1 MKNLSPESL
10 RAFISVY
17 DLQSFTLA
25 AEHLSRSQPAISLQ
39 IKRLEDLIGVKLLEK
54 HGQQLMLTQAGQEL
68 YTGARQLMTLHDQ
81 LLGKFRQRHVR
92 GQVRL
97 GIPSEFATAVL
108 PRVLGDFANSYPEI
122 TLEVTSGL
130 SRDLRLGASRGQ
142 FDIILT
148 VAEQAPASAI
158 QVKQDALVWVAGH
171 PEPALREPL
180 PLVLAAEGCIYRR
193 KTLQALEANER
204 AYQITYTNNDL
215 TGISAAL
222 KSNLGITVLAQ
233 SSVPADLYQ
242 LRHTNLPNPGKI
254 GIYLERHG
262 EDNPAAKR
270 LKDYLADYLRNQN

>member
-171 PEPALREPL
+171 PEPTLREPL

-193 KTLQALEANER
+193 KTLQALEASER

-233 SSVPADLYQ
+233 SSVPADLYE
-242 LRHTNLPNPGKI
+242 LRHTGLPNPGKI